1 MIHAKL
7 CCRSLTE
14 QKEHKDIS
22 SKGGCRANGVP
33 KLLEVFNLTQTLTSF
48 FWGVPRSVVIFY
60 GFYHMVNHHHLG
72 QHVRTFFQAYNI
84 DILLMEEM

>member
-22 SKGGCRANGVP
+22 SKGGCRANAQ
-33 KLLEVFNLTQTLTSF
+33 KNQTHMVFNLTQTLTSF
-48 FWGVPRSVVIFY
+48 FGGYRGPW
-60 GFYHMVNHHHLG
+60 
-72 QHVRTFFQAYNI
+72 
-84 DILLMEEM
+84 

>member
-22 SKGGCRANGVP
+22 SKGGCRASAQKKSSPHGVSQI
-33 KLLEVFNLTQTLTSF
+33 VG
-48 FWGVPRSVVIFY
+48 GV
-60 GFYHMVNHHHLG
+60 
-72 QHVRTFFQAYNI
+72 
-84 DILLMEEM
+84 